1 MEPVLVPIWPDA
13 GRAIG
18 LGRTKTF
25 ELVGSGELPSVRVG
39 RRRLV
44 PVSAIRDYAERLMAE
59 QGQPAA

>member
-13 GRAIG
+13 GKAIG